1 MLSLLVLPAAAPERI
16 PVARPDTRGTL
27 MEFATNASSLAA
39 LRQRFRLE
47 NPNTIADWL
56 LGEHPQTAAFVVNW
70 IGDVNLMQVFLESL
84 PAPQQADLLCR
95 IGYLDA
101 TRPLDSFQADLLV
114 EALHAVMP
122 GPRSVSGEE
131 PADEETHLAGL
142 SLVQAYCEELDEAE
156 FETLILE
163 LEELD
168 RNLARLCHN
177 RYTAV
182 HGEEPQAR
190 RRNIHAVLNLLC
202 DFISYQFNRSLAA
215 RTTVYVDAVELQSD
229 EAYAASLAR
238 DAAGFKVV
246 DGSDGVVML
255 LRFAPRLLYHFLEMS
270 YGAPRPFLHA
280 NFEKTVMSPLEV
292 HAAEVFA
299 KDLARALLEA
309 LEPHA
314 DARELAVG
322 YLRGEALHEQVA
334 ELGEDAVVAAR
345 LSVKVAKTMIG
356 GVELVFPASQVQLD
370 GAEDSGFLAGL
381 LPPTRGSGPR
391 GGTTALLAADP
402 PPGGDAPGAPI
413 PGVSRNGDELPAT
426 DGFQFDENLEELLF
440 ESSLE
445 DAELAQDVESEP
457 TFSPLDLLLQ
467 GYSAQEVEAVVPHS
481 VAEQERMAGVHYAYG
496 SILFQREHYAEA
508 ADAFAEVL
516 EYDAGHANAQLLQA
530 AAWGEQGLY
539 LKEILTYKRLIAEES
554 CLPEVLVLLS
564 RRLSFLG
571 KVDEALH
578 ALKSAVNMGFHALE
592 IVDTDPCFVP
602 LRSSPRWQQFTVNHP

>member
-1 MLSLLVLPAAAPERI
+1 
-16 PVARPDTRGTL
+16 
-27 MEFATNASSLAA
+27 MEFASNASSLAA

-47 NPNTIADWL
+47 NPNNIADWL
-56 LGEHPQTAAFVVNW
+56 LGEHPQTAAFVINW
-70 IGDVNLMQVFLESL
+70 IGDVNLMQVFLETL
-84 PAPQQADLLCR
+84 PVPQQADLLCR

-122 GPRSVSGEE
+122 GPRSVSGDDAAEE
-131 PADEETHLAGL
+131 DAHLAGL
-142 SLVQAYCEELDEAE
+142 SLVQAFCEELEETE
-156 FETLILE
+156 FEALILE

-177 RYTAV
+177 RYMVV
-182 HGEEPQAR
+182 HGEASEDKQ
-190 RRNIHAVLNLLC
+190 RNIYAVLNLLC

-215 RTTVYVDAVELQSD
+215 RTVVHVDAVELQS
-229 EAYAASLAR
+229 EQAYAASLAR

-246 DGSDGVVML
+246 DSSDRVVVL

-292 HAAEVFA
+292 HAAEIFA

-309 LEPHA
+309 VEPQT
-314 DARELAVG
+314 DARELAVA
-322 YLRGEALHEQVA
+322 YLYGDALHEQVG
-334 ELGEDAVVAAR
+334 ELGEEAVVAAR

-356 GVELVFPASQVQLD
+356 GVELVFPASQVRMD
-370 GAEDSGFLAGL
+370 GAADSGFYAGL
-381 LPPTRGSGPR
+381 APVLRGTGTRADGA
-391 GGTTALLAADP
+391 ALLSADP
-402 PPGGDAPGAPI
+402 PEDDDAPGAPI
-413 PGVSRNGDELPAT
+413 PSLTRDGDDLPAT
-426 DGFQFDENLEELLF
+426 DAFQFDENLEELLF

-445 DAELAQDVESEP
+445 DADLAQEVDSEP

-467 GYSAQEVEAVVPHS
+467 GYSAQEVDAVVPQS
-481 VAEQERMAGVHYAYG
+481 LAEQERIAAVHYAYG
-496 SILFQREHYAEA
+496 SMLFQREHYAEA

-516 EYDAGHANAQLLQA
+516 IHEAGHANAQLLQA

-539 LKEILTYKRLIAEES
+539 LKEILTYKRLIAEEN
-554 CLPEVLVLLS
+554 CMPEVLVLLS

-571 KVDEALH
+571 KVDEALP
-578 ALKSAVNMGFHALE
+578 ALRSAVNMGFQAIE
-592 IVDTDPCFVP
+592 IVDTDPCFLP
-602 LRSSPRWQQFTVNHP
+602 LRSSPRWQQFTVNQP

>member
-1 MLSLLVLPAAAPERI
+1 
-16 PVARPDTRGTL
+16 

-47 NPNTIADWL
+47 NPNNIADWL
-56 LGEHPQTAAFVVNW
+56 LGEHPQTAAFVINW
-70 IGDVNLMQVFLESL
+70 IGDVNLMQVFLETL
-84 PAPQQADLLCR
+84 PVPQQADLLCR

-101 TRPLDSFQADLLV
+101 SRPLDSFQADLLV

-131 PADEETHLAGL
+131 TDDDDAHLAGL

-182 HGEEPQAR
+182 HAEEPQER
-190 RRNIHAVLNLLC
+190 QRNIHAVLNLLC

-215 RTTVYVDAVELQSD
+215 RTVVHVDAVELQSN

-246 DGSDGVVML
+246 DSSDRVVVL

-292 HAAEVFA
+292 HAAEIFA

-309 LEPHA
+309 VEPHA

-322 YLRGEALHEQVA
+322 YLYGDALHAQLA
-334 ELGEDAVVAAR
+334 DLGEDAVVAAR
-345 LSVKVAKTMIG
+345 LSVRVAKTMIG
-356 GVELVFPASQVQLD
+356 GVELVFPASQVQMD
-370 GAEDSGFLAGL
+370 GAEDGGFYAGL
-381 LPPTRGSGPR
+381 VPAIRGNNPRGSS
-391 GGTTALLAADP
+391 TEWLATDAP
-402 PPGGDAPGAPI
+402 PDGDAPGAPI
-413 PGVSRNGDELPAT
+413 PGLARDGEDLPVTDE
-426 DGFQFDENLEELLF
+426 FQFDENLEELLF

-445 DAELAQDVESEP
+445 DADLAQDVDTEP

-467 GYSAQEVEAVVPHS
+467 GYSAQEVDSVVPQS
-481 VAEQERMAGVHYAYG
+481 LAEQERIAAVHYSYG

-516 EYDAGHANAQLLQA
+516 DYDAGHANAQLLQA

-539 LKEILTYKRLIAEES
+539 LKEILTYKRLIAEEN
-554 CLPEVLVLLS
+554 CMPEVLVLLS

-571 KVDEALH
+571 KLDEALH
-578 ALKSAVNMGFHALE
+578 ALKSAVNMGFHAIE
-592 IVDTDPCFVP
+592 IVDTDPCFLP
-602 LRSSPRWQQFTVNHP
+602 LRSSPRWQQFTVNQP